1 MSPSE
6 LSIRRPVLAAVVS
19 LLLVVFGLAALDRIS
34 VRELPDIDAAV
45 VTISTSYPGASP
57 GAVDTAVTEIID
69 AAVAGIAGI
78 DSIRSNS
85 QFARSR
91 TVLEFVPG
99 YPMEAAANDVR
110 DAIGAVR
117 SRLPDDAG
125 EPRVI
130 KNDSDS
136 DPVMRLA
143 VTSSISDAAAITD
156 YVERNIADRISTV
169 DGVASVSV
177 YGKRS
182 GAMRVWLDRVA
193 MAAQQVTVEDIER
206 ALRNTSVELPAGQLS
221 SQMRQFAVRL
231 NSRINSLEEFNRVVI
246 IDKGGQPVRLGDVAR
261 IERGVVNVNAIVR
274 NNGQNAVGIS
284 VIRQSQSNTIAISN
298 AVREEL
304 RLIDPTLP
312 EGMSIHVGSDD
323 AIFVKASIREVIVA
337 LLLSLLLVVLVIF
350 VFLRSVRATLIPAIT
365 IPVSL
370 IGSFGLIYLLGFSIN
385 VLTLLALLLAIGLVV
400 DDAIVMLEN
409 IERRRAQG
417 ESLLQACVLGA
428 RQVTFAI
435 IATSVTLIAVFLPIS
450 FMQGAAG
457 RLFAEFG
464 YVLASCVVVS
474 TLVALTACPALASRI
489 LKRDEDTSATANA
502 TLGTASI
509 ATDIAT
515 QSEHTN
521 GAPTPVHNPPV
532 ANKTATNNATLTGE
546 NSLNNQS
553 SRLHRGYQSA
563 LEVALRMPLVVVVC
577 ALLFSAGGLLV
588 YQSLERELT
597 PSEDR
602 GVLFVPLTTP
612 LGNTL
617 DNTSK
622 LALEFETLLT
632 PLQQELGVDT
642 IFSYTGGRGRTHR
655 SFIVLRLS
663 PWEQRTLNHS
673 EITQRIAPLANSL
686 AGAKGR
692 PFGPNGLGLRGSRT
706 PLRIVVGGP
715 DLASAQGYAETLLD
729 EASDNPGLL
738 NLAMNA
744 EPNVPQVTVSID
756 RPRAEELGVSAS
768 TIATTLQAFLNS
780 REVST
785 FLERGR
791 EYPVILQAE
800 AQDRRTPDDIRRLL
814 VRSEKTGQLL
824 QLGEVTN
831 ITEEAAS
838 YQLNRFNR
846 KSSVTVTG
854 SLQENYSMGAAISYI
869 RQLSADTLPPDATIN
884 FGGQAKQYLE
894 TASGMA
900 LVFAL
905 ALLIVYLVL
914 AAQFESFVHPLII
927 MLSVPLALACAVYA
941 LWLTGNTLNIYSQ
954 IGFVLLVGLMAKNG
968 ILIVE
973 FANQLRDRGHSVHE
987 AILQASVVRLR
998 PILMTVI
1005 STVLGALPLVL
1016 ATGAG
1021 AESRYAIG
1029 VVIIAGLALASL
1041 MTLFLTPVLYNL
1053 LAGLVAPRAAME
1065 RRLVTELGN

>member
-1 MSPSE
+1 MSVSE

-19 LLLVVFGLAALDRIS
+19 LLLVVFGLAALDRIP

-45 VTISTSYPGASP
+45 VTITTSYPGASP
-57 GAVDTAVTEIID
+57 AAVDTAVTEIID

-78 DSIRSNS
+78 DSIRSSS

-91 TVLEFVPG
+91 TVLEFTPG
-99 YPMEAAANDVR
+99 YSMEAAANDVR

-117 SRLPDDAG
+117 ARLPDDAE

-143 VTSSISDAAAITD
+143 ITSSTSDAAAITD

-169 DGVASVSV
+169 DGVASVNV

-193 MAAQQVTVEDIER
+193 MAAQRVTVSDIET
-206 ALRNTSVELPAGQLS
+206 ALRKTSIELPAGQLS
-221 SQMRQFAVRL
+221 SEMRQFAVRL
-231 NSRINSLEEFNRVVI
+231 NSRINSLDEFRRVVVS
-246 IDKGGQPVRLGDVAR
+246 DNGGQPVRLGDVAR
-261 IERGVVNVNAIVR
+261 IERGVVNVDAIVR
-274 NNGQNAVGIS
+274 NNGESAVGIS

-304 RLIDPTLP
+304 RRITPTLP
-312 EGMSIHVGSDD
+312 EGMRIQVGSDD

-350 VFLRSVRATLIPAIT
+350 VFLRSVRTTLIPAIT

-409 IERRRAQG
+409 IERRRATG
-417 ESLLQACVLGA
+417 ESLLQASVLGA

-435 IATSVTLIAVFLPIS
+435 IATSVTLIAVFVPIS

-464 YVLASCVVVS
+464 FVLASCVVVS

-489 LKRDEDTSATANA
+489 LKAQGSATDAARAIDTEANQQA
-502 TLGTASI
+502 DKGSGNWL
-509 ATDIAT
+509 
-515 QSEHTN
+515 Q
-521 GAPTPVHNPPV
+521 
-532 ANKTATNNATLTGE
+532 
-546 NSLNNQS
+546 
-553 SRLHRGYQSA
+553 RRYQSA
-563 LEVALRMPLVVVVC
+563 LELTLRMPLVVVAC
-577 ALLFSAGGLLV
+577 ALLFSAGGWLV

-612 LGNTL
+612 LGSTL
-617 DNTSK
+617 ENTSK
-622 LALEFETLLT
+622 LALELETLLT
-632 PLQQELGVDT
+632 PKQKELGVDT
-642 IFSYTGGRGRTHR
+642 VFSYTGGRGRTHR

-663 PWEQRTLNHS
+663 PWDQRELGHN
-673 EITQRIAPLANSL
+673 EITRRIAPLANSL

-706 PLRIVVGGP
+706 PLRVIVGGP
-715 DLASAQGYAETLLD
+715 DLQSAQRYAETLLD
-729 EASDNPGLL
+729 RAGDNPGLV

-744 EPNVPQVTVSID
+744 EPNVPQVTVSVD
-756 RPRAEELGVSAS
+756 RLRADELGVSAS
-768 TIATTLQAFLNS
+768 AIGATLQAFLNS
-780 REVST
+780 REVSS
-785 FLERGR
+785 FLDRGR
-791 EYPVILQAE
+791 EYPVIMQAE
-800 AQDRRTPDDIRRLL
+800 PQDRRTPDDIRRLL
-814 VRSEKTGQLL
+814 VRSDKTGQLL
-824 QLGEVTN
+824 QLGEVTR

-838 YQLNRFNR
+838 YQLNRYNR
-846 KSSVTVTG
+846 KASITVTG
-854 SLQENYSMGAAISYI
+854 SLADNYSMGEAIDYM
-869 RQLSADTLPPDATIN
+869 RDLSVDALPADATIS

-894 TASGMA
+894 TSSGMVM
-900 LVFAL
+900 VFAL

-914 AAQFESFVHPLII
+914 AAQFESFIHPLII
-927 MLSVPLALACAVYA
+927 MLSVPLALASAIYA

-973 FANQLRDRGHSVHE
+973 FANQLRDKGHSVHE
-987 AILQASVVRLR
+987 AVVQASVIRLR

-1005 STVLGALPLVL
+1005 STVLGAMPLVL

-1029 VVIIAGLALASL
+1029 IVIIAGLALASL

-1053 LAGLVAPRAAME
+1053 LAGLVAPRASIE
-1065 RRLVTELGN
+1065 QRLVTELGR

>member
-45 VTISTSYPGASP
+45 VTITTSYPGASP

-143 VTSSISDAAAITD
+143 VTSSTSDAAAITD

-169 DGVASVSV
+169 DGVATVSV

-193 MAAQQVTVEDIER
+193 MAAQQVTVEDIET

-261 IERGVVNVNAIVR
+261 IERGVVNVDAIVR
-274 NNGQNAVGIS
+274 NNGENAVGIS

-350 VFLRSVRATLIPAIT
+350 VFLRSARATLIPAIT

-489 LKRDEDTSATANA
+489 LKRDDHTGSSPVNA
-502 TLGTASI
+502 TPGTASI
-509 ATDIAT
+509 ATESDDANSVI
-515 QSEHTN
+515 
-521 GAPTPVHNPPV
+521 TPAHNPSSK
-532 ANKTATNNATLTGE
+532 ANKPAANNTTTTAE

-553 SRLHRGYQSA
+553 SRLHRGYQFA
-563 LEVALRMPLVVVVC
+563 LEFALRMPLVVVVC
-577 ALLFSAGGLLV
+577 ALLFSAGGWLV

-663 PWEQRTLNHS
+663 PWEQRELNHS

-706 PLRIVVGGP
+706 PLRVVVGGP

-729 EASDNPGLL
+729 EASDNPGLV

-756 RPRAEELGVSAS
+756 RPRADELGVSAS
-768 TIATTLQAFLNS
+768 AIATTLQAFLNS

-814 VRSEKTGQLL
+814 VRSEKNGQLL

-854 SLQENYSMGAAISYI
+854 SLQENYSMGAAIEYI